1 MPIYLVDRDLPMI
14 TRDQLAAAHRA
25 ATETASR
32 FTAEGEPV
40 RYLRSVFLPHEGR
53 CLCLFEARDA
63 ECVRSL
69 NEVAQIPFTSVSEA
83 LELSP
88 PDQTNNYGSAN
99 SK

>member
-1 MPIYLVDRDLPMI
+1 VARTAVTYGHQVPIFLVDRDLPMI

-25 ATETASR
+25 ATAAAGR
-32 FTAEGEPV
+32 FTAAGKPV

-53 CLCLFEARDA
+53 CLCLFEALDA

-88 PDQTNNYGSAN
+88 PN
-99 SK
+99 